1 MEYSIYKLEFQ
12 TGVHFGTGMLN
23 ESAYTFCADQ
33 LFSALYIE
41 ALKMDC
47 AKEFYEKV
55 KSGALLFSDAFPYMG
70 QTYMIPKPMIYV
82 ETKEQ
87 GISEQKKLYKKMKFI
102 SVDNLDGFLKG
113 TFEITENPMR
123 NYGDF
128 FQKKSAKVRNEG
140 ETEPYQVG
148 IYYYS
153 EGCGLYLIL
162 AYKGEEEKW
171 LAEDLLES
179 LSYTGIGGKKT
190 TGLGKFIFKSA
201 KMPEML
207 HAYLES
213 KSKKKILLSTALPKD
228 EELESALENASYQ
241 LEKRSGFIASST
253 YAEEWRKKKDLYVF
267 AAGSCFDNTFEG
279 DIYDVS
285 DGGKHSVYRYA
296 KPLFL
301 GVSI

>member
-1 MEYSIYKLEFQ
+1 
-12 TGVHFGTGMLN
+12 
-23 ESAYTFCADQ
+23 
-33 LFSALYIE
+33 
-41 ALKMDC
+41 
-47 AKEFYEKV
+47 
-55 KSGALLFSDAFPYMG
+55 
-70 QTYMIPKPMIYV
+70 
-82 ETKEQ
+82 
-87 GISEQKKLYKKMKFI
+87 
-102 SVDNLDGFLKG
+102 
-113 TFEITENPMR
+113 
-123 NYGDF
+123 
-128 FQKKSAKVRNEG
+128 
-140 ETEPYQVG
+140 
-148 IYYYS
+148 
-153 EGCGLYLIL
+153 
-162 AYKGEEEKW
+162 
-171 LAEDLLES
+171 
-179 LSYTGIGGKKT
+179 
-190 TGLGKFIFKSA
+190 
-201 KMPEML
+201 MPEML

>member
-1 MEYSIYKLEFQ
+1 M
-12 TGVHFGTGMLN
+12 
-23 ESAYTFCADQ
+23 
-33 LFSALYIE
+33 
-41 ALKMDC
+41 
-47 AKEFYEKV
+47 
-55 KSGALLFSDAFPYMG
+55 
-70 QTYMIPKPMIYV
+70 
-82 ETKEQ
+82 
-87 GISEQKKLYKKMKFI
+87 
-102 SVDNLDGFLKG
+102 
-113 TFEITENPMR
+113 
-123 NYGDF
+123 
-128 FQKKSAKVRNEG
+128 
-140 ETEPYQVG
+140 
-148 IYYYS
+148 
-153 EGCGLYLIL
+153 YLIL